1 MSITLLIRGL
11 VGLFFAAAL
20 AQASELS
27 WEGYFGIV
35 SRYLMID
42 GLIGAILGM
51 TLLGDSVERQREREM
66 VLGIVMLVDAGGRIA
81 SGGALLL
88 WPGIAGF
95 PVTAVMFVAI
105 MAACTASVGLAE
117 AWLTTREEVA
127 RHGRGHQAPQFVA
140 GPVGLASLLSIGFG
154 IAAVVSIGS
163 PDRLRALLTGFVFA
177 AAAVSL
183 AMAWSAHRLRG
194 RRSSAAQSAVADNPN
209 RSR

>member
-1 MSITLLIRGL
+1 MTVTLFIRGF

-20 AQASELS
+20 AQASQLS

-42 GLIGAILGM
+42 GLIGMVLGL
-51 TLLGDSVERQREREM
+51 TLLGESFERQREREM
-66 VLGIVMLVDAGGRIA
+66 VLGIVMLVDAGGRIV

-105 MAACTASVGLAE
+105 MAACTAGVGLAE
-117 AWLTTREEVA
+117 AWLTAREEVA
-127 RHGRGHQAPQFVA
+127 RHGRGHQPPQFVA
-140 GPVGLASLLSIGFG
+140 GAVGVASLLSIGFG
-154 IAAVVSIGS
+154 IAAVASIGS
-163 PDRLRALLTGFVFA
+163 PDRVRGLLTGFVTA
-177 AAAVSL
+177 AGAVSL

-194 RRSSAAQSAVADNPN
+194 RRLTAAQGGVAETPN
-209 RSR
+209 RSG